1 MLFRNGCQLLWTHL
15 TGCGGFAAEAQV
27 VSNGCLDRAAAQG
40 AGGVPEQPAV
50 DARQVERVAAHRQ
63 APRALA
69 GLELLRRKK
78 DRQER
83 LRS

>member
-1 MLFRNGCQLLWTHL
+1 MLFRNGCQLLWMHL

-69 GLELLRRKK
+69 GLELLWRKK

-83 LRS
+83 LTS

>member
-1 MLFRNGCQLLWTHL
+1 MDASDKLQRIRYRGS
-15 TGCGGFAAEAQV
+15 G
-27 VSNGCLDRAAAQG
+27 SNGCLDRAAAQG

-69 GLELLRRKK
+69 GLELLRRK
-78 DRQER
+78 DRQEKVMVD
-83 LRS
+83 SV